1 MEKKPETQIR
11 HWISKLM
18 NKHLAESVVVNA
30 VSHDTIH
37 ITVFRNGAIV
47 KDYDYSSKG
56 TFTQAKKCTFNY
68 WDKYDSHVTTFD
80 SLSQAAKFF
89 NMPRQTLTYYIKRGT
104 EFLAQKPF
112 SCSVQFLYWG
122 D

>member
-1 MEKKPETQIR
+1 MAKKPETQIR

-18 NKHLAESVVVNA
+18 MQHAAESVVVNA

-47 KDYDYSSKG
+47 KDYDYSSKS
-56 TFTQAKKCTFNY
+56 TFTQPKKCTFNY
-68 WDKYDSHVTTFD
+68 WDKYDSHVRTF
-80 SLSQAAKFF
+80 
-89 NMPRQTLTYYIKRGT
+89 TYYIKRGT

-112 SCSVQFLYWG
+112 GCSVQFLYWG

>member
-1 MEKKPETQIR
+1 MAKKPETQIR

-18 NKHLAESVVVNA
+18 TQHLAESVVVNA

-37 ITVFRNGAIV
+37 ISIFRNGAIV

-68 WDKYDSHVTTFD
+68 WDKYDSHVMTFD
-80 SLSQAAKFF
+80 SLIKAAKFF
-89 NMPRQTLTYYIKRGT
+89 GTVRRQHR
-104 EFLAQKPF
+104 
-112 SCSVQFLYWG
+112 
-122 D
+122 